1 LSPATETPKVTLT
14 PIDELEN
21 GIESNAPKFFTLLY
35 IEDNAVNLTLVEDIL
50 ADYSEIKLISAST
63 AITGIN
69 MALSQNPN
77 LILMD
82 INLPDIDGVEAL
94 KRLKKFK
101 SMQDVPVIAI
111 SANAMK
117 KDIDRAMSEGFK
129 AYIAKPFDIERF
141 KKIIENE
148 MSCTSTL

>member
-1 LSPATETPKVTLT
+1 
-14 PIDELEN
+14 
-21 GIESNAPKFFTLLY
+21 
-35 IEDNAVNLTLVEDIL
+35 
-50 ADYSEIKLISAST
+50 
-63 AITGIN
+63 